1 MARIQLISVV
11 FYAAAVLLCPIAV
24 LAQMIE
30 VGSPD
35 LAETRK
41 LELAEGQTADVLV
54 HLKTF
59 TDTVDDYLVTLSN
72 DEDDRRIAALL
83 SDHHGRVLFKNVP
96 PGKYR
101 VELKIKVRDDGD
113 VSTVTLGDI
122 MLAVSG
128 SDAFS
133 LGQK

>member
-1 MARIQLISVV
+1 MPGGCAC
-11 FYAAAVLLCPIAV
+11 AV
-24 LAQMIE
+24 IE

-35 LAETRK
+35 LAEARR
-41 LELAEGQTADVLV
+41 LELPEGQTADVLV

-59 TDTVDDYLVTLSN
+59 TDTVDDYLVTLSH
-72 DEDDRRIAALL
+72 DEDNRRVAALL
-83 SDHHGRVLFKNVP
+83 SDRHGRVMFKEVP

-101 VELKIKVRDDGD
+101 VELKTKVRDDGD